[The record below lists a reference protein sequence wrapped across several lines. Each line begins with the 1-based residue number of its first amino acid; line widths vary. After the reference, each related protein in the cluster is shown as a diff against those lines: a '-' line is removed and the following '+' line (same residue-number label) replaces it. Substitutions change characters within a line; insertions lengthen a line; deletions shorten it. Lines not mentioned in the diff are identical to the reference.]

1 MKRLCPAISSFQ
13 DDNFCS
19 VAYLVFQLS
28 YKSFSVRCLILD
40 FQPYILQTT
49 QEYVSMFFDVEPD
62 LAPPVFEKSFCNYHE
77 MPVPVVQY
85 RRGIDELIRQDTHL
99 YKGHVVHLWPDG
111 YKVRAIAP

>member
-1 MKRLCPAISSFQ
+1 M
-13 DDNFCS
+13 
-19 VAYLVFQLS
+19 
-28 YKSFSVRCLILD
+28 D

-49 QEYVSMFFDVEPD
+49 QEYVSMFFDVDPD

-111 YKVRAIAP
+111 YKVRAMAQFKKIKAIGLKTELIGLVRHCPIRRMPV